1 MTIRDIAGFCPEEA
15 IWKMMS
21 DISTFLLQE
30 QTGCYLTPDAVVVD
44 GYSFLVDMGQCAI
57 SEFLAPEQ
65 NDSNKPESYQMVWAL
80 GAVAYYMATGHVV
93 FGGHGGK
100 YQKEHPAVA
109 LPVLPKDFQSLT
121 PVLQKCLY
129 YNPNERT
136 SLKELE
142 QLSIDGLHLCEKQR
156 RKQSASLEKEQVVEY
171 KNIDERWPEKM
182 IEK

>member
-21 DISTFLLQE
+21 DISTYMLQE

-57 SEFLAPEQ
+57 REFLAPEQ
-65 NDSNKPESYQMVWAL
+65 NDGNKLESSQMVWAL

-93 FGGHGGK
+93 FGGHGGE

-121 PVLQKCLY
+121 PVLQKCLICD
-129 YNPNERT
+129 PDERI
-136 SLKELE
+136 SLRDLE
-142 QLSIDGLHLCEKQR
+142 QLSIDGLHSCDKQR
-156 RKQSASLEKEQVVEY
+156 LKQSASLEKKQVVKY
-171 KNIDERWPEKM
+171 KNTDERWPEKM
-182 IEK
+182 IEI